1 MNQVN
6 LYIYAD
12 ESGVFDNKHNDI
24 FVFGGV
30 VYIGEDQKNIACR
43 RYAHIERVLRK
54 MSYPD
59 VRELKATIL
68 SNKHKAS
75 IYRSLNQYHRFGVVV
90 DQTRVYPRI
99 YKDKKTK
106 QRFLDYAFVR
116 SVRYILEHL
125 LESNVLRAD
134 QIHDICVFMDEH
146 STATNGRYELE
157 QSLEQELKIGKFNS
171 NYTGMIVEPLLPDMH
186 NIKVK
191 MRDSS
196 KDILIRSADI
206 VANHIYFAARQDRSQ
221 LASAVVLDLP

>member
-171 NYTGMIVEPLLPDMH
+171 NYTGMIVGSLLPDMH

>member
-90 DQTRVYPRI
+90 D
-99 YKDKKTK
+99 
-106 QRFLDYAFVR
+106 
-116 SVRYILEHL
+116 
-125 LESNVLRAD
+125 
-134 QIHDICVFMDEH
+134 
-146 STATNGRYELE
+146 
-157 QSLEQELKIGKFNS
+157 
-171 NYTGMIVEPLLPDMH
+171 
-186 NIKVK
+186 
-191 MRDSS
+191 
-196 KDILIRSADI
+196 
-206 VANHIYFAARQDRSQ
+206 
-221 LASAVVLDLP
+221 

>member
-43 RYAHIERVLRK
+43 RYAHIERVLRET
-54 MSYPD
+54 SYPD
-59 VRELKATIL
+59 VHELKATIL

-75 IYRSLNQYHRFGVVV
+75 IYRSLNQYHRFGVVI

-171 NYTGMIVEPLLPDMH
+171 NYTGMIVGPLLPDMH